1 MAALAGLQV
10 GIEHSTDRTHE
21 GAAFLGDLDVVAINV
36 HQPVVDHGREAR
48 AFGSKAVIRRTF
60 DCLKGCEVNMQV
72 TDKPLDNIAA
82 GSVFCIECQAT
93 FNGKAIVFDSALPIP
108 VRM

>member
-1 MAALAGLQV
+1 
-10 GIEHSTDRTHE
+10 
-21 GAAFLGDLDVVAINV
+21 
-36 HQPVVDHGREAR
+36 
-48 AFGSKAVIRRTF
+48 
-60 DCLKGCEVNMQV
+60 MQV

-93 FNGKAIVFDSALPIP
+93 FNGKAIVFDSALTIP